1 MTRIILTLFIFLIIQ
16 FGLIDAKL
24 TSFIPASVAAFVVV
38 VIMNYAA
45 QKVAENEGGED
56 IL

>member
-1 MTRIILTLFIFLIIQ
+1 MTRIILTLFIFLIVQ
-16 FGLIDAKL
+16 FGLIDSKL
-24 TSFIPASVAAFVVV
+24 TSFLTASAAAFAVVI
-38 VIMNYAA
+38 IMNYAA